1 MAEAQGEMLMAALAI
16 IALIACAAAL
26 LWRLWSALPK
36 LLSSAGVSQTLGAAY
51 IGASSAL
58 IAYNKYLIDHDRFP
72 FAVPLVLMHAAF
84 CSLASA
90 ALFVLRP
97 SLFPSLTD
105 PDRKVVVDRDL
116 ICKGAVP
123 IGFFFAGQL
132 VLSNTAYLHS
142 SVSFLQMLKE
152 ANLALVYLLSL
163 AFALEKFN
171 WWSARMLLLVAIFT
185 GMTIH
190 GELNFSMKGFIIQGT
205 SQCFECFKI
214 VLQAMLLSSA
224 GRKLDA
230 LTYVML
236 VMPICF
242 MVLLTLLGV
251 LHLVGPGQDILRTP
265 HWADLVA
272 WWPHLAANTLLAFT
286 LNVVIALFV
295 KQSSAIAFLLA
306 GIVKDAMIVISAAV
320 FLRETITP
328 LQAVGFALQLGT
340 ITVYSLVKT
349 FPDHFEQGVLQGLGA
364 MLCGRDPQAAK
375 KAAQEAR
382 DYGSVEGGERA
393 S

>member
-1 MAEAQGEMLMAALAI
+1 V
-16 IALIACAAAL
+16 AL
-26 LWRLWSALPK
+26 L
-36 LLSSAGVSQTLGAAY
+36 LGAAY
-51 IGASSAL
+51 IAVSSAL
-58 IAYNKYLIDHDRFP
+58 IAYNKYLIDHERFP
-72 FAVPLVLMHAAF
+72 FAVPLVLMHTAF
-84 CSLASA
+84 CSAASA
-90 ALFVLRP
+90 ALYVLRP

-105 PDRKVVVDRDL
+105 PDRRVVVDRSL
-116 ICKGAVP
+116 MCKGAIP

-152 ANLALVYLLSL
+152 ANLAIVYLLSL

-171 WWSARMLLLVAIFT
+171 WWSARMLLLVAVFT

-190 GELNFSMKGFIIQGT
+190 GELNFSITGFAIQGL
-205 SQCFECFKI
+205 SQCFECLKI

-242 MVLLTLLGV
+242 MVLLALLGA
-251 LHLVGPGQDILRTP
+251 LHLIGPGQDILRTP
-265 HWADLVA
+265 HREDLAA

-349 FPDHFEQGVLQGLGA
+349 FPDHFEQGVLLGLGA
-364 MLCGRDPQAAK
+364 MLCGRGPQAAK

-382 DYGSVEGGERA
+382 EYGSVEGGERA